1 VRPPEIGEH
10 TDEILKE
17 FGYGDAEI
25 AGFRARG
32 VI

>member
-17 FGYGDAEI
+17 FGYSDADI
-25 AGFRARG
+25 AGLRARG